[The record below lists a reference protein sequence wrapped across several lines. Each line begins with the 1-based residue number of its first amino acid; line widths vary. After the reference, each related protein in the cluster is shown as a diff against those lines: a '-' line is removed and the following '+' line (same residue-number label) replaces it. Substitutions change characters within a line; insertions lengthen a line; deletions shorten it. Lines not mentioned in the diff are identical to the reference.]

1 MCVGGLRRLAENTGF
16 VWVFLRSNYIP
27 RCTLLPRINYGD
39 YGGMEPERLE
49 GMADLGTTSNGLS
62 TVLLFSTAQFQN
74 LATRLMLL
82 RKELRGSFLVKMG
95 PPQKKRLHVL
105 TCVHPHWGRQLATS
119 SPHVDLRQLTG
130 LASPSLTKTSSQH
143 FCFPIRKI
151 YTKGH

>member
-1 MCVGGLRRLAENTGF
+1 
-16 VWVFLRSNYIP
+16 
-27 RCTLLPRINYGD
+27 
-39 YGGMEPERLE
+39 MEPERLE

-105 TCVHPHWGRQLATS
+105 TCVHPH
-119 SPHVDLRQLTG
+119 
-130 LASPSLTKTSSQH
+130 
-143 FCFPIRKI
+143 
-151 YTKGH
+151 